1 MGSQYMQNKGMTI
14 PFTQN
19 MNLSN
24 YKANSHIPLTAPGL
38 DLYGI
43 QPLTILLTV
52 TNTLNGLLPYPSSHK
67 LSKFSLDYVG
77 LIHFPPQV

>member
-1 MGSQYMQNKGMTI
+1 MGSQYMQNKGMAI

-24 YKANSHIPLTAPGL
+24 YKANSHSPLTAPGL

-43 QPLTILLTV
+43 KPLTILLAV
-52 TNTLNGLLPYPSSHK
+52 TNTLNGLLQHLLLVQFLSSHGTN
-67 LSKFSLDYVG
+67 LVVCVSFSGV
-77 LIHFPPQV
+77 